1 MQILTK
7 YVIELGALHL
17 DTITTT
23 WHVCTILPFQNRI
36 VFQLLPENCYFS
48 KHGDK
53 RDTSIYASLDCINT
67 NINWIVYKV
76 TYILYSGTIGEPHNS
91 TFSDVIK
98 QNESEFQGQESR
110 NGAI

>member
-1 MQILTK
+1 M
-7 YVIELGALHL
+7 
-17 DTITTT
+17 
-23 WHVCTILPFQNRI
+23 
-36 VFQLLPENCYFS
+36 
-48 KHGDK
+48 
-53 RDTSIYASLDCINT
+53 
-67 NINWIVYKV
+67 YKV